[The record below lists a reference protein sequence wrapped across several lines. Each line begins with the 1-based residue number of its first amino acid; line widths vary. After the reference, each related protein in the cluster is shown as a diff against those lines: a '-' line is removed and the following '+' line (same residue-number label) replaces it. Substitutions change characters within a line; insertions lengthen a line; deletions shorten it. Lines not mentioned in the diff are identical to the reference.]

1 MSSGSGV
8 KSGLFANSGAG
19 QGISSNAASTSAGL
33 YGTLSPALTTEAT
46 EPQGIAPA
54 DLAKM
59 NTAAQQ
65 SAGGSNA
72 GAVGQ
77 GSLLSARTR
86 NAGSAQGAIAK
97 SAENA
102 GQTLGNEAVGIQ
114 NQNTQ
119 TKLKQQQEGLNGL
132 QGLYGTNENE
142 ALGGLGASNSAL
154 NDAGNMKN
162 FWQGLLTQGLQSG
175 GQVATAGL
183 GNGGRWS

>member
-19 QGISSNAASTSAGL
+19 QGISSNAASTAAGL

-46 EPQGIAPA
+46 APQGIAPA

-97 SAENA
+97 SAETA

-114 NQNTQ
+114 NENTQ
-119 TKLKQQQEGLNGL
+119 TKLKQQQEGLSGL

-142 ALGGLGASNSAL
+142 ALGGLNASNTALKSASEVP
-154 NDAGNMKN
+154 N
-162 FWQGLLTQGLQSG
+162 FWQSVLMQGMKNGQQAAMAAG
-175 GQVATAGL
+175 GA
-183 GNGGRWS
+183 

>member
-8 KSGLFANSGAG
+8 KSGMLANSGTG
-19 QGISSNAASTSAGL
+19 QGIANTGTGNAASL

-46 EPQGIAPA
+46 APQGINPA

-86 NAGSAQGAIAK
+86 NAGSGAAAIAK
-97 SAENA
+97 SAEGAQQN
-102 GQTLGNEAVGIQ
+102 LGNEAVGIQ
-114 NQNTQ
+114 NENTQ
-119 TKLKQQQEGLNGL
+119 AKLKQQQQGLSGL
-132 QGLYGTNENE
+132 QGLYGTNEGE
-142 ALGGLGASNSAL
+142 ALGGLGASNTAL
-154 NDAGNMKN
+154 KDASSVPN
-162 FWQGLLTQGLQSG
+162 FWQQLALQGVQSAGQAAKVNLG
-175 GQVATAGL
+175 GG
-183 GNGGRWS
+183 